1 MGERGVRVCCHG
13 ISRDVPS
20 TTALVGR
27 AEGSGSGESGPWAE
41 SQVCWESRA
50 ALKLGL
56 EAAQ

>member
-1 MGERGVRVCCHG
+1 MCCHG